1 MFYGKMIMIRI
12 SSLALLGSVACGQ
25 EESGAGAAGG
35 GQTKSELRAVYET
48 AIHVNDPAG
57 RARTGV
63 AMTTRPFAGPA
74 DSYFGSAQVILGSGS
89 IETARPR
96 YSTRLEDSRR
106 SLKENSFTEPNPL
119 AIAYVFE
126 DDDVIGLTGPSLTE
140 SAFALAPDPGK
151 PGDVTEVKG
160 ALTAGF
166 VSQEFVFFSGDTN
179 PQATPWLQCFGSY
192 PLGYRTEGSWSFQT
206 VVQYQYKLGNVSAD
220 ETTSVDSWNRYYNI
234 GNWWTDHGFGFYR
247 VNFRNVG
254 GFATIES
261 NLGCLF

>member
-1 MFYGKMIMIRI
+1 MFNGKTIMIRI
-12 SSLALLGSVACGQ
+12 SCLALLGSVACGQ
-25 EESGAGAAGG
+25 EDSGTVVEGG

-63 AMTTRPFAGPA
+63 ALTTRPFAGPA
-74 DSYFGSAQVILGSGS
+74 DAYFGSAQVILGSGS

-126 DDDVIGLTGPSLTE
+126 DDDVIGLNGPSLTE
-140 SAFALAPDPGK
+140 SAFAPVPDPSK

-166 VSQEFVFFSGDTN
+166 VSQEFVFLSGDTAVK
-179 PQATPWLQCFGSY
+179 ATPWLQCYGSY
-192 PLGYRTEGSWSFQT
+192 PLGYRTEGSWSFMT
-206 VVQYQYKLGNVSAD
+206 VVQYQYNFLGVSHD
-220 ETTSVDSWNRYYNI
+220 ETTSVDSWNRYYNV
-234 GNWWTDHGFGFYR
+234 GNWWTDYGFGFYR
-247 VNFRNVG
+247 VTFRNIS